1 MIYADLRRLA
11 RRRGHAG
18 SIPTT
23 LGTTGLVHECYL
35 RLAGSPRE
43 QIADRGHFFNL
54 ASRIMR
60 QILCDYARRNLRVRH
75 GSGQDHEDVDEVD
88 AMERG
93 EVENLVALDD
103 LLTRLESENPS
114 WAKVDGP
121 GALAAFTE
129 SLELRRE
136 AFGNEHNDT
145 ANSLWNLGNAEVQLG
160 GAQAEFLR
168 AHDTTDGDGNK
179 LKELNE
185 NLAAHLAKGG
195 AIDLH

>member
-1 MIYADLRRLA
+1 MSTTADFTQLLAASRGGDHGAWSKLVLMIYADLRRLA

-60 QILCDYARRNLRVRH
+60 QILCDYARRSLRVKR

-93 EVENLVALDD
+93 EVENLIALDD

-114 WAKVDGP
+114 WAKVFECRFFAG
-121 GALAAFTE
+121 LSEEET
-129 SLELRRE
+129 
-136 AFGNEHNDT
+136 
-145 ANSLWNLGNAEVQLG
+145 
-160 GAQAEFLR
+160 AQAMGIALR
-168 AHDTTDGDGNK
+168 TAQRDWHDAR
-179 LKELNE
+179 EW
-185 NLAAHLAKGG
+185 LAQHMR
-195 AIDLH
+195 